1 MMMSQQ
7 TVNRVLKCEMAPSLA
22 YGWLVWII
30 VVALGEASTGDRH
43 PLYIR
48 CLDRYVLFSL
58 LLAAW
63 FLIATRRLPAVVA
76 IVEVQQTTVQ

>member
-1 MMMSQQ
+1 
-7 TVNRVLKCEMAPSLA
+7 MAPSIA

-30 VVALGEASTGDRH
+30 VVAVGEASIGDRH

-58 LLAAW
+58 LLAEW
-63 FLIATRRLPAVVA
+63 FLIAMRRLPAVVGNCR
-76 IVEVQQTTVQ
+76 EVQQTTVQ